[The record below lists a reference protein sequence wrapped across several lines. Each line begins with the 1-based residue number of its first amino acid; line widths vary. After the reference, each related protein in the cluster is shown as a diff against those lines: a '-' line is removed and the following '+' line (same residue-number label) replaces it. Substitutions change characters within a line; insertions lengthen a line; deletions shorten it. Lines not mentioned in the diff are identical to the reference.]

1 MLKLKDLAGL
11 DDSLND
17 LSQYTVSPFL
27 FNLKQEASMPNNN
40 PIPTSAKSIDFETEF
55 LLIFSKMR
63 KIEAKLDLLFK
74 ALNPNPEA
82 LLAQSERNLITNRYS
97 KVLDDAEQWMNDLS
111 ESRTNEAD
119 NTPTGS

>member
-27 FNLKQEASMPNNN
+27 FNLKQEASMPSNN

-63 KIEAKLDLLFK
+63 KIEAKLDLIFK

>member
-27 FNLKQEASMPNNN
+27 FNLKQEASMPSNN
-40 PIPTSAKSIDFETEF
+40 PIRTSAKSIDFETEF

-63 KIEAKLDLLFK
+63 KIEAKLDLIFK

>member
-17 LSQYTVSPFL
+17 LSQYAVSPFL
-27 FNLKQEASMPNNN
+27 FNLKQEASMPSNN

-63 KIEAKLDLLFK
+63 KIEAKLDLIFK

-82 LLAQSERNLITNRYS
+82 LLAQSERNMYT